1 MLFSGDGA
9 LPVPSELP
17 EEAEELPEPPFPD
30 DVSPVAPV
38 EPVDSPGAEDA
49 PSELLGTEE
58 SPEGVLSEPPETEDP
73 LPLEVLPDPAL
84 APESEPV
91 PLPEEAPELA
101 PPEELLPDEEA
112 ELLPEPASTP
122 PTEMTSGLLATV
134 LPLYCST
141 A

>member
-17 EEAEELPEPPFPD
+17 EGAEELPEPPFPD

-38 EPVDSPGAEDA
+38 DSLGTEDA

-73 LPLEVLPDPAL
+73 LPLEVLPDPAP
-84 APESEPV
+84 APEFEPV